1 MAGMGG
7 VEPPKCESQSLVPYH
22 LATSLNQSSIRGICN
37 YHLGSKLR
45 RRTLHASL
53 NFITKLHIRSA
64 LSPCHLYFATW
75 YVVGVMLSQTP
86 RELATGVL
94 PTPELHIMSYNI
106 TTGVEPAF
114 PVLKTYCIINK
125 LWGTGYHALFVAVS
139 SSQTVGLPFNA
150 LPLVRWAT
158 W

>member
-1 MAGMGG
+1 MDGFGPPITCFRDRRLTTCRHLNIGRGG
-7 VEPPKCESQSLVPYH
+7 RVRTFASESQSLVPYR
-22 LATSLNQSSIRGICN
+22 LATPLNQSSIRGICN

-53 NFITKLHIRSA
+53 NFIIELHIRSA

-94 PTPELHIMSYNI
+94 PTPELHIIPYDIM
-106 TTGVEPAF
+106 TGVEPAF
-114 PVLKTYCIINK
+114 PVLKTYYVINK
-125 LWGTGYHALFVAVS
+125 LWGTGY
-139 SSQTVGLPFNA
+139 
-150 LPLVRWAT
+150 
-158 W
+158 